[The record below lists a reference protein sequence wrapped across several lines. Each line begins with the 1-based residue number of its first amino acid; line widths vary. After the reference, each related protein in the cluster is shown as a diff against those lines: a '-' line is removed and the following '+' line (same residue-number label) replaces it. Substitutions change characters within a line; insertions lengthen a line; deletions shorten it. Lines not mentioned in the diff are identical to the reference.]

1 MIKYCEI
8 WLEFVSF
15 GKCDCVYFNGIKLM
29 KFMNIDRWLLF
40 LCKVIDFNVL
50 GRCGKMVSEIN
61 VNNLEGGLYF
71 EGYNSYFKEIK

>member
-1 MIKYCEI
+1 
-8 WLEFVSF
+8 
-15 GKCDCVYFNGIKLM
+15 M

-71 EGYNSYFKEIK
+71 EGYNSYFKEIKWWVYCVLIDDIDIK